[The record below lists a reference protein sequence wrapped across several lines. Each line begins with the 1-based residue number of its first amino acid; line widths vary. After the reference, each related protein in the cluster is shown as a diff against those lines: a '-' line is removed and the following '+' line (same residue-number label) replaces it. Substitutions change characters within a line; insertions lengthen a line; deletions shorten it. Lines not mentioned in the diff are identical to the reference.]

1 MQKEYKEI
9 EKLVSDLHQQDSRKA
24 YESFKILKQKSREN
38 ALVYLFLDDFIE
50 LMEHENSYFR
60 SRGLQLIAANARWD
74 EDNRIDEVIDEYL
87 IHIMDEKPIT
97 ARQCIQ
103 ALPEIAQ
110 FKEEIKADIVKALQ
124 YAKPERYRDSMAPL
138 VRKDIADALQ
148 KINNL

>member
-24 YESFKILKQKSREN
+24 YESFKILKQKSRED

-148 KINNL
+148 KINSL